1 MSAEEQAKK
10 KSDLVKREFIDAAK
24 AIILRDGVLSVT
36 VRKIADATGYSYA
49 TIYHYF
55 KDLDSLLIAVKEQM
69 VEDVMIHMTSAE
81 TPSFRDVADIQR
93 MNRMYVQFYL
103 DNPHIYEFFYTYRF
117 SHETNP
123 NYDLR
128 FQDGWALA
136 YESFVKNGVLRKKDV
151 ATVAKTIIYTIHGLL
166 ALYFSSNGLTKEALF
181 QDMDDIV
188 EVLFQ
193 RRGTT

>member
-10 KSDLVKREFIDAAK
+10 KSDLVKREFIDAAN
-24 AIILRDGVLSVT
+24 AIILRDGVLAVT
-36 VRKIADATGYSYA
+36 VRKVAQAAGYSYA

-55 KDLDSLLIAVKEQM
+55 KDLDSLLIAVKERM

-93 MNRMYVQFYL
+93 MNRMYAQFYL
-103 DNPHIYEFFYTYRF
+103 GNPNIYEFFYTYRF

-123 NYDLR
+123 NYDMR

-136 YESFVKNGVLRKKDV
+136 YETFVKNGVLRKEDV
-151 ATVAKTIIYTIHGLL
+151 ATVAKTVIYTIHGLL

-193 RRGTT
+193 RRGTK

>member
-10 KSDLVKREFIDAAK
+10 KNDLVKRDFLDAAK
-24 AIILRDGVLSVT
+24 AIILRDGVLAVT

-55 KDLDSLLIAVKEQM
+55 KDLDSLLIAVKERM

-93 MNRMYVQFYL
+93 MNRMYAQFYL
-103 DNPHIYEFFYTYRF
+103 DNPNIYEFFYTYRF

-136 YESFVKNGVLRKKDV
+136 YESFVKNGVLRKEDV
-151 ATVAKTIIYTIHGLL
+151 ATVAKTVIYTIHGLL

-193 RRGTT
+193 RRGTK

>member
-10 KSDLVKREFIDAAK
+10 KSDLVKREFIDAAE

-36 VRKIADATGYSYA
+36 VRKIANATGYSYA

-55 KDLDSLLIAVKEQM
+55 KDLDSLLIAVKERM

-93 MNRMYVQFYL
+93 MNRMYAQFYL